1 MPRERLEQ
9 IQLGHL
15 KRLVGFA
22 QKEVPFWRARAIG
35 SHVESAADLR
45 QALSALPI
53 TTRQDLQDH
62 AAGLR
67 AGALPPGHA
76 AASERTSSGSTGM
89 AVTVMSTNVMLGWQD
104 ALTLRAYVWAGFDF
118 SRSIAILRRLKA
130 GIGEYPE
137 GVRTPRW
144 DRALVFPFPT
154 GPGFRLT
161 THRTSLEQ
169 QWEWLG
175 RTGPSYLVTYPS
187 IVRGLAQHALE
198 TGERPAPLKGI
209 LTLGEV
215 VDSDLRDLAA
225 KQLDAPIHDLYSSE
239 EAGCMAIQC
248 PSCRLFHVQ
257 GEAMILEI
265 LDEKDRPCR
274 SGEMGRV
281 IVTPLF
287 NYATPLIR
295 YDIGDFAEA
304 GSHCACGR
312 GLPVLNRING
322 RRRNLLKLPDGR
334 LYWPSTGGHRLHRIV
349 PIRQHQFRQIAPNV
363 IEAWLVTDEPISP
376 EQETQLRNIIASNIP
391 VPFEIRILRVPEI
404 PRGSGGKY
412 EEFLS
417 MIGPA
422 PAG

>member
-1 MPRERLEQ
+1 
-9 IQLGHL
+9 
-15 KRLVGFA
+15 
-22 QKEVPFWRARAIG
+22 
-35 SHVESAADLR
+35 
-45 QALSALPI
+45 
-53 TTRQDLQDH
+53 
-62 AAGLR
+62 
-67 AGALPPGHA
+67 
-76 AASERTSSGSTGM
+76 
-89 AVTVMSTNVMLGWQD
+89 
-104 ALTLRAYVWAGFDF
+104 
-118 SRSIAILRRLKA
+118 
-130 GIGEYPE
+130 
-137 GVRTPRW
+137 
-144 DRALVFPFPT
+144 
-154 GPGFRLT
+154 
-161 THRTSLEQ
+161 
-169 QWEWLG
+169 
-175 RTGPSYLVTYPS
+175 
-187 IVRGLAQHALE
+187 
-198 TGERPAPLKGI
+198 
-209 LTLGEV
+209 
-215 VDSDLRDLAA
+215 
-225 KQLDAPIHDLYSSE
+225 
-239 EAGCMAIQC
+239 
-248 PSCRLFHVQ
+248 
-257 GEAMILEI
+257 
-265 LDEKDRPCR
+265 
-274 SGEMGRV
+274 MGRV

-376 EQETQLRNIIASNIP
+376 DQETQLRNIIASNIP